1 MPADTPSSKQKN
13 ETLTSL
19 IKETHFSLK
28 SSCFTVG
35 TALTEQSAN
44 KKHGISIPIF
54 PIIFFLANN
63 DWGISIEFKWHQ
75 WGSLEEARSHS
86 CLIEC
91 YQCLLYEYYLGFID

>member
-19 IKETHFSLK
+19 IKETHFGLK

-35 TALTEQSAN
+35 IALTEQSAN

-54 PIIFFLANN
+54 PIMFFFLANN
-63 DWGISIEFKWHQ
+63 DW
-75 WGSLEEARSHS
+75 
-86 CLIEC
+86 
-91 YQCLLYEYYLGFID
+91 